1 METAKLVAVAVLVT
15 AGAFMGG
22 MVSNIVMPNGGREC
36 ENCERAMKM
45 VMQCAGQQAQPGQT
59 DAPRPKTPRPARL
72 TPASAERT
80 PQAITKTR
88 QLAQPTRRPMR
99 AQPPTRTRPEANPM
113 PAGPTRMHAV
123 RLTPA
128 MGPHG
133 ERAMMQGRDGGRG
146 ELGFEMMMQHG
157 PGGREGTPDM
167 PSREMRM
174 RRMMMAHQ
182 GRGRESDRDMMKK
195 RAMMMHAMKMRGDA
209 GGPDMMQHRGPGD
222 RPMMMK
228 RGGEAGREM
237 KCGGGHGDDACP
249 MMKRGGHEGG
259 PDMLRHRR
267 PGECP
272 MMMKCGQGPRGGQ
285 TRSGWDKRDGQR
297 GEKPSCA
304 INRGGGRGCASR
316 VMMKDRDGKSNGDK
330 PGCHMKRGGE
340 AGREMM
346 KRGGHEGGSDMMRH
360 RGPGDR
366 PMMMKHDGS
375 DKPGCQMKCG
385 GKPGVP
391 DQHRWKRHHR

>member
-146 ELGFEMMMQHG
+146 ELGFEM
-157 PGGREGTPDM
+157 
-167 PSREMRM
+167 RM
-174 RRMMMAHQ
+174 RRMMMARGEAMEHQ

-195 RAMMMHAMKMRGDA
+195 RAMMMRGDA
-209 GGPDMMQHRGPGD
+209 G
-222 RPMMMK
+222 
-228 RGGEAGREM
+228 E
-237 KCGGGHGDDACP
+237 CP

-259 PDMLRHRR
+259 PDMLQHRG
-267 PGECP
+267 PGDGP
-272 MMMKCGQGPRGGQ
+272 MMMKRGQGPRGGE
-285 TRSGWDKRDGQR
+285 TKSGWDKRDGQR

-316 VMMKDRDGKSNGDK
+316 VMMKDRDGKSGCDKRGDK

-340 AGREMM
+340 AWREMMNRGKGGCDKSRGCDKRGDMRNCDRSDKTGREIKRGGGHGDDACPMM

-366 PMMMKHDGS
+366 PMMMKHGGS
-375 DKPGCQMKCG
+375 DKPGCQMKCES
-385 GKPGVP
+385 KPGGP
-391 DQHRWKRHHR
+391 DQHRWKRHRR